1 MNYYA
6 NFTDDE
12 TDRLMRLES
21 EATTFVVQI
30 LYDCPTIF
38 IICEPK
44 RRREGCL
51 GKDIET
57 QIINNSSGVLLL

>member
-44 RRREGCL
+44 RRHEGCL

-57 QIINNSSGVLLL
+57 